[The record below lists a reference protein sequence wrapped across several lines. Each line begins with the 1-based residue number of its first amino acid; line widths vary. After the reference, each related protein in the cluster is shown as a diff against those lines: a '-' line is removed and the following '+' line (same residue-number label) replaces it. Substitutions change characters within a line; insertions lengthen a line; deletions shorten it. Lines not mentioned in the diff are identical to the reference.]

1 MKRLGVA
8 GGIGSGKSA
17 LSDIL
22 ENHGIVVIDADHVAR
37 EVVEPGAPAWRA
49 LVDAFGTAVLLHDG
63 TIDRQFLADV
73 AFPHPPSLRRLNAI
87 THGVIG
93 VTILERLENI
103 TERHSAVAL
112 PLFRPEHREI
122 FGLTEVWG
130 IEVEPK
136 EAVRRLISY
145 RGFDESDAK
154 ARIASQ
160 ITNEERAAIVDVVIP
175 NNGTLEDFQASVTR
189 LVRERGFVD

>member
-17 LSDIL
+17 LSAVL
-22 ENHGIVVIDADHVAR
+22 ESHGIVVIDADHVAR

-49 LVDAFGTAVLLHDG
+49 LVDAFGTAVLMGDG

-73 AFPHPPSLRRLNAI
+73 AFPHPPSLRRLNSI

-93 VTILERLENI
+93 VTILERLGNI
-103 TERHSAVAL
+103 SERHTAVAL

-130 IEVEPK
+130 IEVEPT

-145 RGFDESDAK
+145 RGFTESDAT

-160 ITNEERAAIVDVVIP
+160 ISNEERAAIVDVVIP

>member
-49 LVDAFGTAVLLHDG
+49 LVDAFGTAVLL
-63 TIDRQFLADV
+63 
-73 AFPHPPSLRRLNAI
+73 
-87 THGVIG
+87 
-93 VTILERLENI
+93 LERLENI

>member
-17 LSDIL
+17 LSDVL
-22 ENHGIVVIDADHVAR
+22 EHYGIVVIDADHVAR
-37 EVVEPGAPAWRA
+37 EVVEPGGQAWRA
-49 LVDAFGTAVLLHDG
+49 LVDAFGSAVLHGDG
-63 TIDRQFLADV
+63 SIDRQFLADI
-73 AFPHPPSLRRLNAI
+73 AFPDPPSLRRLNAI

-93 VTILERLENI
+93 ATILERLGNI
-103 TERHSAVAL
+103 SERNTAVAL

-130 IEVEPK
+130 IEVDPS

-145 RGFDESDAK
+145 RGFTETDAR

-160 ITNEERAAIVDVVIP
+160 ISNEARAAIVDVVIP
-175 NNGTLEDFQASVTR
+175 NNGTLEDFQTHIAR
-189 LVRERGFVD
+189 LIRERGFID

>member
-17 LSDIL
+17 LSDVL
-22 ENHGIVVIDADHVAR
+22 EHYGIVVIDADHVAR
-37 EVVEPGAPAWRA
+37 EVVEPGAHAWRA
-49 LVDAFGTAVLLHDG
+49 LVDAFGSAVLLSDG

-93 VTILERLENI
+93 ATILERLGNI
-103 TERHSAVAL
+103 SERHTAVAL
-112 PLFRPEHREI
+112 PLFRPEHREV

-130 IEVEPK
+130 IEVEPR

-145 RGFDESDAK
+145 RGFTESDAR

-160 ITNEERAAIVDVVIP
+160 MSNEARAAIVDVVIS
-175 NNGTLEDFQASVTR
+175 NNGTLEDFQADIAR
-189 LVRERGFVD
+189 LLRDRGFID